1 MASAR
6 RTGKRK
12 GNPYPLLP
20 PDVGDNEIQV
30 SDDDF
35 EFLKENRDY
44 AGFLKKLDTKSI
56 TRHVARLA
64 DDEKD
69 DSLEILYEKRRKVA
83 IEPTEEG
90 GHRVRRV
97 GALPIKTLEGKLCY
111 RTAMDETVGS
121 QNLVKDFDPKTGG
134 NVVESETMIKKPT
147 KALRRQQ
154 LKDQKKQ
161 ERAEAKEQQR
171 SVSEEKT
178 TSEVLE
184 SVREQLSVEDIFEK
198 KKSKLAEI
206 GTSLLVD
213 PEKNI
218 SSLKELL
225 AMCNDDNKTI
235 VKLGLLSLLAV
246 FKDIIP
252 GYRIRLPTEKELQMV
267 VSKEVKRMRYYES
280 MLLNS
285 YRVYLQKLITLEKQ
299 SFFHHVTVHSLCCLL
314 EAVPH
319 FNLRESLLDI
329 VVRKTN
335 SSDDV
340 TRKLCCNAVKS
351 LFLNEGKH
359 GGEATVQAV
368 ELVSDLVKSHDC
380 QIHPDCIEVFL
391 SLSFDEVLTK
401 AEPVKEE
408 EKINRKRRRAKHG
421 KADERKINGKKQM
434 KHEVLPKAQDEV
446 NADFR
451 AVSFVPD
458 QSERQKMQTQTLS
471 AVFGTYFRILKQIM
485 RNAVSRSHPVLG
497 SVVGAFA
504 SQSLLLPCLRGLGKF
519 SHLIGI
525 DFLGDLLN
533 CLKILAA
540 GRGILTVAERLQ
552 CCVAA
557 FRIMKNNIDAL
568 NVDLQVFFV
577 QLYNLIFEYSPD
589 RENLGGLLAEALKV
603 ILYEDRQH
611 DMHRAAAFIKRLAT
625 FCLCFGSG
633 EAMMAMVTLRH
644 LLQKNSKCQN
654 LLENDGGGGS
664 LAGPI
669 AKYHPDASDPNM
681 SGALTSVLWE
691 LSLLGK
697 HYHPAVSAMASSISS
712 MNVENNQIYLSTLT
726 PQQAFTDYSIDQEKF
741 IGLTNPPNTIRNRKR
756 GSRSS
761 TFLSAH
767 TSNQE
772 IVDDKLIKRFSEHFE
787 VLRDITDNVKLRK
800 ELDHTLSSLHLYKKY
815 RKRSK
820 SAQ

>member
-485 RNAVSRSHPVLG
+485 RNAVSR
-497 SVVGAFA
+497 
-504 SQSLLLPCLRGLGKF
+504 
-519 SHLIGI
+519 
-525 DFLGDLLN
+525 
-533 CLKILAA
+533 
-540 GRGILTVAERLQ
+540 GILTVAERLQ